1 MHRPTLAHRIEY
13 LLARGLEAVI
23 TSLPERAAD
32 RAAARVGELVQR
44 PLGIREAVV
53 RANLRQAFPD
63 ADEESIRGIA
73 RAAYRHLGRET
84 AATLRLARLS
94 TEAIVERTEM
104 VGWEEFA
111 CAAADGRGVVLASG
125 HFGNWEIGAAA
136 IAARGLPT
144 SAIVKRQS
152 NPLVDARFETT
163 RRKLGIETI
172 DRGAAPRRVPRA
184 LREGRVVG
192 IVADQDA
199 SRAGVWVPFLGK
211 LSSTHRGPALF
222 ALRFGAPVFAG
233 AAIRIDAPEPR
244 YRILLERVELLRT
257 DSAEEDIM
265 RLTAELAVRLE
276 RAIRLAP
283 DQYFWFHR
291 RWKTP
296 VPAELDAPPTGTR
309 RIGGEAVQLEKPR

>member
-1 MHRPTLAHRIEY
+1 MDRPTLSHRVEY
-13 LLARGLEAVI
+13 LLARGLEAGI
-23 TSLPERAAD
+23 TLLPERAAD
-32 RAAARVGELVQR
+32 RAAARIGALVQR
-44 PLGIREAVV
+44 PLGIRDAVV

-63 ADEESIRGIA
+63 ADDASILRIA
-73 RAAYRHLGRET
+73 RGAYRHLGRET
-84 AATLRLARLS
+84 AATLRLARFS
-94 TEAIVERTEM
+94 PDAIIERTEV

-111 CAAADGRGVVLASG
+111 RSAAEGKGVVLASG
-125 HFGNWEIGAAA
+125 HFGNWEIGGAA

-152 NPLVDARFETT
+152 NPLVNARFEST

-184 LREGRVVG
+184 LREGSVVG

-199 SRAGVWVPFLGK
+199 SSAGIWVPFLGR

-233 AAIRIDAPEPR
+233 AAIRIAAPQPR
-244 YRILLERVELLRT
+244 YRILLERVELERT
-257 DSAEEDIM
+257 GSAEADIV
-265 RLTAELAVRLE
+265 RLTAELAARLE

-283 DQYFWFHR
+283 EQYFWFHR

-296 VPAELDAPPTGTR
+296 VPAELDPPPSGTT